1 MNEKKLSGLLDE
13 FRESGAEMLFRYS
26 ASDDTYVF
34 RIRIGNFQREMRVA
48 YEAAMV
54 YNLLPELLLQRLRKM
69 LEELKA
75 AKEACGA

>member
-1 MNEKKLSGLLDE
+1 
-13 FRESGAEMLFRYS
+13 MLFRYS